1 VEQGKTARGLELL
14 KKAVTL
20 NPQNPGM
27 RFHLAAALAKSGDK
41 AGARKDL
48 EALLAGGKKFPQ
60 REAAQALLNR
70 L

>member
-1 VEQGKTARGLELL
+1 
-14 KKAVTL
+14 
-20 NPQNPGM
+20 M